1 MFAHQVRVVQGKEPP
16 HLMSLFG
23 GQPMVVYNGGTSR
36 EGGQSAPAETRLFQ
50 VRANSAGHT
59 RAVEVRERSFSG
71 FTTAAATVLKDKHIK
86 HINLDSPPY
95 LHAG

>member
-1 MFAHQVRVVQGKEPP
+1 MVNWFHTRVSGVLILVFVHQVRVVQGKEPS

-50 VRANSAGHT
+50 VRSSSAGHT
-59 RAVEVRERSFSG
+59 RAVEVRGRYGLLS
-71 FTTAAATVLKDKHIK
+71 K
-86 HINLDSPPY
+86 
-95 LHAG
+95 